1 MRIWRG
7 YIRKDVTARN
17 QIALKIIANALKPR
31 LPVQIDANVALVGI
45 QKLIDRSGS
54 QTGSQLLQ
62 T

>member
-1 MRIWRG
+1 MNL
-7 YIRKDVTARN
+7 KHKN